1 MTLKFVYKN
10 WKGETREREVE
21 PVRIW
26 FGKTEFHPKEQW
38 FLKAK
43 DVEKGEERDFALIDV
58 QKFVKD

>member
-10 WKGETREREVE
+10 WKGEIQGREVQ
-21 PVRIW
+21 PIKIW
-26 FGKTEFHPKEQW
+26 YGSTKWHPEEQW

-43 DVEKGEERDFALIDV
+43 DVAKGEVRDFALIDI